1 MRVLLIAPSDGKWR
15 GVGRGRLFNGRTF
28 RFSLLS
34 LLAVAAETPAGVDVQ
49 IADEQVDEVP
59 LGGDFDLVGITCM
72 TALAPRAYEL
82 ARAFR
87 GRGIPVVLG
96 GLHPTLCPGEALQ
109 HADCVVVGEAEGIW
123 PSLLA
128 DLSSGHLRRLYQ
140 ADPTMAAFRCKP
152 LPRGRLD
159 PRRYA
164 PIHAVQ
170 ATRGCPH
177 RCEFCSVSAASGGR
191 QIRRPVDEVV
201 DEIAALPG
209 RRFIFVDDNLVADR
223 NYAGEL
229 FDRLA
234 PLNRRWVTQCT
245 LGAAED
251 PTLLARMARAGCVGV
266 FVGLETFSESNLV
279 GVGKDTHRVR
289 QYRDRVGRFHAAG
302 IGVEAGIVFGFD
314 KDTPQV
320 FADTLRHLEEL
331 AIDAVQVS
339 ILTPLPGTALHQKM
353 AGRIIDRD
361 WSHYDFHH
369 VVFQPRG
376 MSPAELQA
384 GHDWVTRQFYRPDRV
399 ARRALRYLGRRRGL
413 ETLGFF
419 LAINLAYYGRVV
431 RWGIRGWDPADGRA
445 NAGRLRPAA

>member
-1 MRVLLIAPSDGKWR
+1 MRVLLIAPSSGKWR
-15 GVGRGRLFNGRTF
+15 GVGRGRVFNGRTF

-34 LLAVAAETPAGVDVQ
+34 LLAVAAETPEDVDVQ
-49 IADEQVDEVP
+49 IVDEQVDEVP
-59 LGGDFDLVGITCM
+59 LDGDFDLVGITCM

-82 ARAFR
+82 AAAFR
-87 GRGIPVVLG
+87 RRGIPVVLG
-96 GLHPTLCPGEALQ
+96 GLHPTLCPEEALQ
-109 HADCVVVGEAEGIW
+109 HAECVLVGEAEGIW
-123 PSLLA
+123 RSLLA
-128 DLSSGHLRRLYQ
+128 DLSSGRLRRRYQ
-140 ADPTMAAFRCKP
+140 ADPARALRCNP

-159 PRRYA
+159 ARRYA

-177 RCEFCSVSAASGGR
+177 RCEFCSVSAASGGT

-201 DEIAALPG
+201 DEIAGLPG

-223 NYAGEL
+223 EYAGEL

-245 LGAAED
+245 LGAAAD
-251 PTLLARMARAGCVGV
+251 PDLLARMARAGCVGV

-314 KDTPQV
+314 KDTPRV
-320 FADTLRHLEEL
+320 FADTLSHLEEL

-339 ILTPLPGTALHQKM
+339 ILTPLPGTPLHQKM

-369 VVFQPRG
+369 VVFEPQG
-376 MSPAELQA
+376 MNPAQLQA
-384 GHDWVTRQFYRPDRV
+384 GHDWVTRELYRPDRI
-399 ARRALRYLGRRRGL
+399 ARRALRYLGRPRGL
-413 ETLGFF
+413 ETLAFF

-431 RWGIRGWDPADGRA
+431 RWGIRGWDPAGSEGCA
-445 NAGRLRPAA
+445 PGLRSAA